1 MNSYDLIIVGG
12 GAAGILCALQ
22 GKKQGIDNILI
33 IEKDPM
39 LGGMLSSGNY
49 NISENRFITGKQ
61 YKEKLMKELN
71 SFNVEIKLNT
81 MVLKIEDDNGVIC
94 TSSKNGIEKIQGK
107 QIILCNGGK
116 ETSRKVVNMVGD
128 RSSGILTVGMAK
140 KIFNIENIIPGKNI
154 LIYGDA
160 TLYMIEEE
168 LKNSNINVVGIVCN
182 NKNTD
187 KVKCYDLTSNIY
199 EDYEISS
206 IKGEGRISEVTLS
219 KDGNNLEVE
228 CDTLIFAQPMLS
240 DGVVAMRSNIILNPE
255 TTGAKVN
262 QNYMTSRE
270 NIYACG
276 NGIFIHNSIEEI
288 EKECISLINNL
299 K

>member
-1 MNSYDLIIVGG
+1 MNSYDLIIIGG
-12 GAAGILCALQ
+12 GAAGILCAIQ
-22 GKKQGIDNILI
+22 GKKRGINNILI

-49 NISENRFITGKQ
+49 NISENEFITGKQ
-61 YKEKLMKELN
+61 YKERLIKELN
-71 SFNVEIKLNT
+71 SFDIEIKLNT

-94 TSSKNGIEKIQGK
+94 TSTENGIEKIQGN

-140 KIFNIENIIPGKNI
+140 KILNMEKLIPGKNI
-154 LIYGDA
+154 LISGDA
-160 TLYMIEEE
+160 TIYMIEEE
-168 LKNSNINVVGIVCN
+168 LKNSNINIVGIVCN
-182 NKNTD
+182 GKNID
-187 KVKCYDLTSNIY
+187 KVKSYNLTSDIY
-199 EDYEISS
+199 EGYEISS
-206 IKGEGRISEVTLS
+206 IRGEGRVSEVTLS
-219 KDGNNLEVE
+219 KDGKNIYVE

-240 DGVVAMRSNIILNPE
+240 DGVVAMRSNIALNPE

-262 QNYMTSRE
+262 KNYMTSRE

-276 NGIFIHNSIEEI
+276 NGIFIHSSIEEI
-288 EKECISLINNL
+288 EKECIELVTNL

>member
-1 MNSYDLIIVGG
+1 MEII
-12 GAAGILCALQ
+12 IYQ
-22 GKKQGIDNILI
+22 KM
-33 IEKDPM
+33 E
-39 LGGMLSSGNY
+39 
-49 NISENRFITGKQ
+49 
-61 YKEKLMKELN
+61 YKEKLMNELN

-94 TSSKNGIEKIQGK
+94 TNSKNGIEKIQGK

-160 TLYMIEEE
+160 TLYMIEQE

-219 KDGNNLEVE
+219 KDGNNLEVG

-262 QNYMTSRE
+262 KNYMTSRE

>member
-1 MNSYDLIIVGG
+1 
-12 GAAGILCALQ
+12 
-22 GKKQGIDNILI
+22 
-33 IEKDPM
+33 
-39 LGGMLSSGNY
+39 
-49 NISENRFITGKQ
+49 
-61 YKEKLMKELN
+61 
-71 SFNVEIKLNT
+71 
-81 MVLKIEDDNGVIC
+81 
-94 TSSKNGIEKIQGK
+94 
-107 QIILCNGGK
+107 
-116 ETSRKVVNMVGD
+116 
-128 RSSGILTVGMAK
+128 
-140 KIFNIENIIPGKNI
+140 
-154 LIYGDA
+154 
-160 TLYMIEEE
+160 MIEEE

-219 KDGNNLEVE
+219 KDGNNLKVE

-262 QNYMTSRE
+262 KNYMTSRE

>member
-1 MNSYDLIIVGG
+1 
-12 GAAGILCALQ
+12 
-22 GKKQGIDNILI
+22 
-33 IEKDPM
+33 
-39 LGGMLSSGNY
+39 
-49 NISENRFITGKQ
+49 
-61 YKEKLMKELN
+61 
-71 SFNVEIKLNT
+71 
-81 MVLKIEDDNGVIC
+81 
-94 TSSKNGIEKIQGK
+94 
-107 QIILCNGGK
+107 
-116 ETSRKVVNMVGD
+116 
-128 RSSGILTVGMAK
+128 
-140 KIFNIENIIPGKNI
+140 
-154 LIYGDA
+154 
-160 TLYMIEEE
+160 
-168 LKNSNINVVGIVCN
+168 
-182 NKNTD
+182 
-187 KVKCYDLTSNIY
+187 NIY

-219 KDGNNLEVE
+219 KDGNNLEVG

-262 QNYMTSRE
+262 KNYMTSRE